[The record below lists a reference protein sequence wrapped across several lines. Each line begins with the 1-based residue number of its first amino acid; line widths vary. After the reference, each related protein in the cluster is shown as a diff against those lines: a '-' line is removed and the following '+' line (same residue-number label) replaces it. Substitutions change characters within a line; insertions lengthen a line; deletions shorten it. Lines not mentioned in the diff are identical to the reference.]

1 MKRGENF
8 CALEETSV
16 LKPDMYFLQYVHP
29 TKPTVALMSDVIFV
43 YLWHY
48 PQLVQQCLTLRHLN
62 MVIYLFIYLFI
73 YLSIYLFY
81 ILDQRIC
88 AELSLSVIFTK
99 KIHI

>member
-1 MKRGENF
+1 MKRRENF

-16 LKPDMYFLQYVHP
+16 LKSDMYFLQYVHP
-29 TKPTVALMSDVIFV
+29 TKPTVALKSDVIFV

-62 MVIYLFIYLFI
+62 MVIYLSI

-81 ILDQRIC
+81 ILNQRIC
-88 AELSLSVIFTK
+88 AEL
-99 KIHI
+99 